1 MARRGYRLLL
11 ERVLAHPSATIVAA
25 LMLLAITAVPVMQL
39 GGEFMPPLDEGDVLH
54 MPSALPGLSAG
65 KASQL
70 LQQLDRQLMATPEV
84 ARVFGKMGR
93 AETATDPAP
102 LEMVET
108 TVQFKPREQWRDGM
122 TMEKL
127 IEDLDR
133 RLQRCAESCRCTSE

>member
-1 MARRGYRLLL
+1 MYCICRRHCQVSLRARRLSCCSSWI
-11 ERVLAHPSATIVAA
+11 LA
-25 LMLLAITAVPVMQL
+25 
-39 GGEFMPPLDEGDVLH
+39 GF
-54 MPSALPGLSAG
+54 
-65 KASQL
+65 
-70 LQQLDRQLMATPEV
+70 PEV
-84 ARVFGKMGR
+84 ARVFGKVGR